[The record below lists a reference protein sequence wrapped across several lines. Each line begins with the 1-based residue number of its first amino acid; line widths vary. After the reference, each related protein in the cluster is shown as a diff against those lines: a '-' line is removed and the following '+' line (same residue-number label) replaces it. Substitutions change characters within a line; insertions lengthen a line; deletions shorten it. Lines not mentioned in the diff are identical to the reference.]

1 MKKTLIA
8 VALSVAATGAMAGSN
23 VKAGLWEVRATKQ
36 VMDGQDMMAE
46 MAAMQ
51 AQMQQMM
58 AKAGPAQKK
67 QMESMMGRQ
76 AATGG
81 NVHRVCISPEMAARD
96 QAMFTSDQRCE
107 PTKTSQSGNR
117 ATYEF
122 NCSQK
127 DGTTMVGKG
136 ESIFSGDTVS
146 SKVDMVMT
154 GPRGKHTMQTES
166 QMKYLGP
173 DCQGLKPADQIARE
187 MQARNPAARG
197 K

>member
-1 MKKTLIA
+1 MIA
-8 VALSVAATGAMAGSN
+8 VALAVLATNAMAGGQ
-23 VKAGLWEVRATKQ
+23 VKAGLWEIRTLKQ

-67 QMESMMGRQ
+67 QMEAMMGRQ
-76 AATGG
+76 AAPSG

-96 QAMFTSDQRCE
+96 QAMFTSDQKCE
-107 PTKTSQSGNR
+107 PAKTSQSGNK

-122 NCSQK
+122 NCRQQ

-146 SKVDMVMT
+146 SKVDMLMT
-154 GPRGKHTMQTES
+154 GARGKHTLQTES
-166 QMKYLGP
+166 QMKYLGS

>member
-8 VALSVAATGAMAGSN
+8 AALAVAATSAMAGGM
-23 VKAGLWEVRATKQ
+23 VKAGLWEVRTQKQ
-36 VMDGQDMMAE
+36 LMDGQDMMAE

-58 AKAGPAQKK
+58 AKAGPAQRK
-67 QMESMMGRQ
+67 QMEAMMGKQ
-76 AATGG
+76 AAPSG

-96 QAMFTSDQRCE
+96 QAMVTSDNRCE
-107 PTKTSQSGNR
+107 PTKTSQSGDK

-122 NCSQK
+122 NCRQK

-136 ESIFSGDTVS
+136 ESIFSGDTVG

-173 DCQGLKPADQIARE
+173 DCQGLKPADQMARE
-187 MQARNPAARG
+187 MQAAR
-197 K
+197 KK